1 MPPIWRLEQAVLQV
15 GAVYAGP
22 AYAVTDWTVPVTERH
37 HGEREVA
44 YVGDGAEPESS
55 DSLRT
60 FGAVVQALREHAGLS
75 REEFGERVRFSK
87 HTVASV
93 ELGRRMPDESFV
105 EAAEQAL
112 GNTGALRRA
121 AGHVARQPGL
131 AAWFRR
137 WARMEASA
145 ITLYTYECRLL
156 PGLLQTEAYARTL
169 FTQQLPPL
177 DDEQIEAQWLA
188 RADRQRLLRGRPNTA
203 FSFIL
208 EEGVFLRRT
217 GGAEVARELI
227 DHVLRLAELRNVEI
241 QVMPTV
247 RESHAGLDGPV
258 QLMES
263 PENKWFAY
271 CEGQRGGLLV
281 SDPKEVS
288 ILQQRYARMRSQAL
302 TLEDSRSLL
311 QRMRGDL

>member
-1 MPPIWRLEQAVLQV
+1 M
-15 GAVYAGP
+15 
-22 AYAVTDWTVPVTERH
+22 
-37 HGEREVA
+37 
-44 YVGDGAEPESS
+44 GDGAEPESS

-105 EAAEQAL
+105 EAAEEAL

-188 RADRQRLLRGRPNTA
+188 RADRQRLLHERPNTA

-217 GGAEVARELI
+217 GGAEVTRELI
-227 DHVLRLAELRNVEI
+227 DHVLRLAELRNIEV
-241 QVMPTV
+241 QVMPQVQET
-247 RESHAGLDGPV
+247 HAGLDGPMR
-258 QLMES
+258 LLET
-263 PENKWFAY
+263 PENRWFAY
-271 CEGQRGGLLV
+271 CEGQESGQLIA
-281 SDPKEVS
+281 DPKVVS
-288 ILQQRYARMRSQAL
+288 MLQMRYARMRSQAH
-302 TLEDSRSLL
+302 TISDSVSLL
-311 QRMRGDL
+311 KRMRGD